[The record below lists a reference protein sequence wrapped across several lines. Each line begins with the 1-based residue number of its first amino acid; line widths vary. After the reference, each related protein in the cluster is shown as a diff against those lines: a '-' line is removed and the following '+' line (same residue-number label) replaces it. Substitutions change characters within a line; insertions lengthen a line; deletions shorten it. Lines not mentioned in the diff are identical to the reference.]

1 MKTKTRTITLGAA
14 AIAIV
19 ASFLAGV
26 YVAGGY
32 RNPRGGPFGVSD
44 AVAAPEALPGAKAPS
59 APAANIVELLETQ
72 LKAVKQEVA
81 SERDFP
87 IEKSTLGRIAFNRE
101 LLTQAF
107 PPYHGQ
113 I

>member
-44 AVAAPEALPGAKAPS
+44 AVAAPQALPGAKAPS
-59 APAANIVELLETQ
+59 APATHHFELPETQ
-72 LKAVKQEVA
+72 PHPLQVGRRP
-81 SERDFP
+81 ERKIP
-87 IEKSTLGRIAFNRE
+87 HATPRRR
-101 LLTQAF
+101 
-107 PPYHGQ
+107 PHRPYHKTL
-113 I
+113 

>member
-44 AVAAPEALPGAKAPS
+44 AVAAPEDNPGAKAPS
-59 APAANIVELLETQ
+59 APAANIVEPLATQ
-72 LKAVKQEVA
+72 LKAVKVEFA
-81 SERDFP
+81 SERALT
-87 IEKSTLGRIAFNRE
+87 IEKIAVGSIDFHVE
-101 LLTQAF
+101 KLTQV
-107 PPYHGQ
+107 
-113 I
+113 